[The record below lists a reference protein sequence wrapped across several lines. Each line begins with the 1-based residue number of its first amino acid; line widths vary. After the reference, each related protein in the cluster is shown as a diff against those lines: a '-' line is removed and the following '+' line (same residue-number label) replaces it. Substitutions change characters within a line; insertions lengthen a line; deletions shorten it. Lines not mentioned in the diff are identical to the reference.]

1 MANVLPY
8 VMQGNMTA
16 AQSQQ
21 KYNDWYGNS
30 SSGVSNATNLLN
42 DVSGAFDKFNAVAN
56 ANSARSASEARIQ
69 RDWQEV
75 QNAKAMEFNAA
86 EAAKNRDWQ
95 EYMSNTAHQREV
107 ADLKAAGLNPILSA
121 MNGNGASVGTGA
133 TASGVTSQG
142 AKGDVDMSMSTA
154 MVGLLSS
161 LLSYRSQQEA
171 VKTQTAANLA
181 IAERNNAT
189 SELIAGIT
197 SAATRYAAAQSAG
210 AVAYSA
216 NKSAEATKYMSD
228 QQRAASTYASAL
240 SQFASMYATD
250 VGANTGRYVA
260 DTQAG
265 ASRYASDNS
274 LIGSLANADAISESS
289 KRALEGAIY
298 SADISRGNTWITQ
311 GGNTLNN
318 ILRILGDVV
327 IGSSGGS
334 NPIGF
339 RP

>member
-21 KYNDWYGNS
+21 MYNQWYGNS
-30 SSGVSNATNLLN
+30 SSGVPNATSAIN
-42 DVSGAFDKFNAVAN
+42 DISGAFDKFNSIAN

-69 RDWQEV
+69 REWQEV
-75 QNAKAMEFNAA
+75 QNAKAMSFNAS

-95 EYMSNTAHQREV
+95 AYMSNTAHQREV

-121 MNGNGASVGTGA
+121 MNGNGAAVGTGA

-142 AKGDVDMSMSTA
+142 AKGDVDMSMSQA

-171 VKTQTAANLA
+171 VKTQTASNLA

-189 SELIAGIT
+189 SELIAGIS
-197 SAATRYAAAQSAG
+197 SAATRFAAAQSAG
-210 AVAYSA
+210 AISYSA

-240 SQFASMYATD
+240 SQYASMYGSDLQAS
-250 VGANTGRYVA
+250 TGRYVA
-260 DTQAG
+260 DTHYNAALASSQTAAEAAMYG
-265 ASRYASDNS
+265 SELGYIASRNSSMQSYQASKYGSDVSRDNS
-274 LIGSLANADAISESS
+274 WRNTIGNFIGD
-289 KRALEGAIY
+289 
-298 SADISRGNTWITQ
+298 
-311 GGNTLNN
+311 
-318 ILRILGDVV
+318 ILGIV
-327 IGSSGGS
+327 GAG
-334 NPIGF
+334 
-339 RP
+339 